1 MKVKRSLYKI
11 HGGLMGQEKC
21 IVLIKFHTEYLISSN
36 KICVTQVRKTMFLP
50 LKHLPKHPTKETE
63 IEKKKL
69 AYARCCLLLCLEVY
83 KLLYSMCRLAGI
95 LGF

>member
-1 MKVKRSLYKI
+1 MTEKRSLYKI

-21 IVLIKFHTEYLISSN
+21 IVLIKCHTEYLISSN
-36 KICVTQVRKTMFLP
+36 MICATYVRKTMYLP
-50 LKHLPKHPTKETE
+50 LKHLPKHATKETE

-69 AYARCCLLLCLEVY
+69 AYAHCCLLLCLEVC
-83 KLLYSMCRLAGI
+83 KSLYSMCRLAGI